1 MEREAGQHALVDLAK
16 RRGRRDDGR
25 AGAAHDTP
33 RDAYRD
39 VPLLVRPTWNHEVAA
54 YFYFGGIS
62 SGAYV
67 VGALTELFGGRQL
80 AMAARSARWVAFA
93 AMLAC
98 PPLLIDDLGTPSRFH
113 HMLRIFKPSSP
124 MNLGAWTLTA
134 HGAFA
139 TLLAVRQLAAAGK
152 LPVLGPSLRSLPV
165 QPLAA
170 AGLLPAVTLGGYTGV
185 LLSTTSIPVWSTSP
199 LLGGLFMAS
208 SLSTGGAAVGL
219 AQAAFGDEDGSRGA
233 LTPLNV
239 AFGVADLALVGAY
252 VATSGAARKTLLHG
266 KARLLL
272 MGAVAATAT
281 GVALDLAARSG
292 AGNGRLLGGL
302 AAAATLLG
310 GAFLRWGVVGAGH
323 TSANDRETTL
333 EAASPSNA
341 TPGWGVAAG

>member
-1 MEREAGQHALVDLAK
+1 MEREAGQHALVALAK
-16 RRGRRDDGR
+16 RRRPRDDGR
-25 AGAAHDTP
+25 VGTAHANP

-39 VPLLVRPTWNHEVAA
+39 VPVLVQPTWNHEVAA

-67 VGALTELFGGRQL
+67 VGALAGLVGGQQL
-80 AMAARSARWVAFA
+80 AVVARRARWVAFA

-124 MNLGAWTLTA
+124 MNLGAWTLTV

-139 TLLAVRQLAAAGK
+139 TLHAGRELAGAGK
-152 LPVLGPSLRSLPV
+152 LPLLGPLLRSLPV
-165 QPLAA
+165 RPLAA

-185 LLSTTSIPVWSTSP
+185 LLGTTSIPVWSTSP

-208 SLSTGGAAVGL
+208 SLSTGGAAIGL
-219 AQAAFGDEDGSRGA
+219 AQAASGDGDGSRGA

-266 KARLLL
+266 KARLLVV
-272 MGAVAATAT
+272 GAVAATAT
-281 GVALDLAARSG
+281 GIALDLAACSG
-292 AGNGRLLGGL
+292 VGNPRLLGGL

-310 GAFLRWGVVGAGH
+310 GALLRWGVVSAGH
-323 TSANDRETTL
+323 ASAKDRETTL
-333 EAASPSNA
+333 EAASPSKA
-341 TPGWGVAAG
+341 APGWGVAAG

>member
-16 RRGRRDDGR
+16 RRGSRDDGR
-25 AGAAHDTP
+25 VGAAHTTP

-39 VPLLVRPTWNHEVAA
+39 VPLLVQPTWNHEVAA

-67 VGALTELFGGRQL
+67 VGALADLFGGQHL
-80 AMAARSARWVAFA
+80 AGIARRSRWVAFV

-124 MNLGAWTLTA
+124 MNLGAWTLTV

-139 TLLAVRQLAAAGK
+139 TLLAGRQLAAAGK
-152 LPVLGPSLRSLPV
+152 LPLLGPLLRSLPV
-165 QPLAA
+165 KPLAA
-170 AGLLPAVTLGGYTGV
+170 AGQLPAVTLGGYTRV
-185 LLSTTSIPVWSTSP
+185 LLGTTSIPVWSTSP
-199 LLGGLFMAS
+199 LLGALFMAS

-219 AQAAFGDEDGSRGA
+219 AQALFGEEERGSGD

-252 VATSGAARKTLLHG
+252 VATSGVARRTLLHG
-266 KARLLL
+266 KVRLLL
-272 MGAVAATAT
+272 LGAAAATAT
-281 GVALDLAARSG
+281 GVTLDLAARSG
-292 AGNGRLLGGL
+292 AGNRRLLGGL

-310 GAFLRWGVVGAGH
+310 GALLRWGVVSAGH
-323 TSANDRETTL
+323 ASAKDRETTL
-333 EAASPSNA
+333 EAASGSKA
-341 TPGWGVAAG
+341 APGWGVAAG

>member
-16 RRGRRDDGR
+16 RRGPRDDGR
-25 AGAAHDTP
+25 VGTAHANP

-67 VGALTELFGGRQL
+67 VGALAELVGGPRL
-80 AMAARSARWVAFA
+80 ATVARRARWVAFA

-124 MNLGAWTLTA
+124 MNLGAWTLTV

-139 TLLAVRQLAAAGK
+139 TLLAAHQLAAAGK
-152 LPVLGPSLRSLPV
+152 LPLLGPPLRSLPA

-185 LLSTTSIPVWSTSP
+185 LLGTTSVPVWSTSP

-219 AQAAFGDEDGSRGA
+219 AEAAFGGEERASEA
-233 LTPLNV
+233 LTPLNL
-239 AFGVADLALVGAY
+239 AFGAADLALVGAY
-252 VATSGAARKTLLHG
+252 VATSGAARKTLLRG
-266 KARLLL
+266 KTRLLL
-272 MGAVAATAT
+272 LGATAATAT
-281 GVALDLAARSG
+281 GIALDLAARNG
-292 AGNGRLLGGL
+292 AGNGRLLRGL
-302 AAAATLLG
+302 AAAATLTG
-310 GAFLRWGVVGAGH
+310 GAFLRWGVVGAGQV
-323 TSANDRETTL
+323 SASDRETTL
-333 EAASPSNA
+333 EAASPSKA
-341 TPGWGVAAG
+341 APGWGVAAG